1 MSLKHVSFTLVLKF
15 LKLTERLKNLVVQ
28 KWWIA
33 KKNLC
38 EMQEIGAFQKM
49 VNCETV
55 NYEAV
60 NYEDPL
66 YLHDSIKTI
75 S

>member
-1 MSLKHVSFTLVLKF
+1 MIEKLSVSKMVNGEL
-15 LKLTERLKNLVVQ
+15 Q
-28 KWWIA
+28 
-33 KKNLC
+33 KNLC
-38 EMQEIGAFQKM
+38 EIQEIGAFQKS

-66 YLHDSIKTI
+66 
-75 S
+75 